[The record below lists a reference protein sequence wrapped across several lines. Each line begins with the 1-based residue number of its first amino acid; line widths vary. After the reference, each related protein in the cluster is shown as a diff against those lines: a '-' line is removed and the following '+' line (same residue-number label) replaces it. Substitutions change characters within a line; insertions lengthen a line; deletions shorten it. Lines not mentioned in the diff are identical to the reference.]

1 VPESPRTPAAG
12 QRASGD
18 RTPLN
23 ANESFKAVEDPL
35 AVRERIERIYAVEG
49 FDSIPADDLRGRFR
63 WWGLYTQRKPG
74 IDSGRTATLEP
85 EELDD
90 RHFMLRV
97 RCDGG
102 ALDVAQLRTIAGISS
117 EFGRETADIT
127 DRQNIQL
134 HWIRVEDVPEIFRR
148 LEAVG
153 LQTTEACGDCP
164 RVILGS
170 PLPVEDYG
178 ARRRTGGVLPDR
190 PAGREHR
197 GSRHR
202 ARPPP
207 DRTRAARP
215 ARGDLTAVEVRLSRA
230 SRASDARGG
239 TRPASESVVSQ
250 RPVRRRFAW

>member
-1 VPESPRTPAAG
+1 MSTHAPPSPPRRRGEVPESPRTPAAG

-85 EELDD
+85 EELDE

-178 ARRRTGGVLPDR
+178 ARRRTGAFCLIDPQDGNTVAAGTVRAHLPTE
-190 PAGREHR
+190 RE
-197 GSRHR
+197 
-202 ARPPP
+202 PL
-207 DRTRAARP
+207 
-215 ARGDLTAVEVRLSRA
+215 DLPVEI
-230 SRASDARGG
+230 
-239 TRPASESVVSQ
+239 
-250 RPVRRRFAW
+250 